1 MTDYER
7 SFSELVRHVPFIRD
21 DEVSKTKRF
30 AIGLRPE
37 IRTIVASTTHTQYG
51 QVVEAAVRV
60 ERSMRLKSQ
69 ATTSQGQKRS
79 GSTWVQ
85 GGSSK

>member
-30 AIGLRPE
+30 AVGLSLV
-37 IRTIVASTTHTQYG
+37 IRTTVASTAHT
-51 QVVEAAVRV
+51 
-60 ERSMRLKSQ
+60 
-69 ATTSQGQKRS
+69 
-79 GSTWVQ
+79 
-85 GGSSK
+85 